1 MTVGLSIT
9 KCGSFVI
16 SVAAPAPK
24 TRNRLNHC
32 MVSIGFLRR
41 NCQPIWASPSAM
53 AVATDTARFLV
64 ARYRMRKSS
73 VDAKSSSNSF
83 AASRK
88 YFMGDP
94 IRFARC
100 RRRYSRR
107 LRLDATAK
115 EIAADARPLS
125 RVTGTG
131 TTTTISTV
139 AATSTINAAE
149 RNDAERVVYLAVARR
164 RIQETQ

>member
-32 MVSIGFLRR
+32 MVSIGFFRR

-53 AVATDTARFLV
+53 AVATDTARFFV

-83 AASRK
+83 VASRK

-94 IRFARC
+94 IRFAGAGAVIAARPPYTPVPPSK
-100 RRRYSRR
+100 RDADAKAADLAPIIKELQAAGKMSLRAIAAGLNDAGR
-107 LRLDATAK
+107 LRRD
-115 EIAADARPLS
+115 R
-125 RVTGTG
+125 
-131 TTTTISTV
+131 
-139 AATSTINAAE
+139 
-149 RNDAERVVYLAVARR
+149 
-164 RIQETQ
+164 

>member
-9 KCGSFVI
+9 KCGSLVI

-32 MVSIGFLRR
+32 MVSIGFFRR

-53 AVATDTARFLV
+53 AVATDTARFFV

-94 IRFARC
+94 IRFAG
-100 RRRYSRR
+100 
-107 LRLDATAK
+107 AGAV
-115 EIAADARPLS
+115 IAHVTQGNRPARPSPFHALRGACGCVGVFVPPYCS
-125 RVTGTG
+125 DVDEDSKWEVNFPFDR
-131 TTTTISTV
+131 
-139 AATSTINAAE
+139 
-149 RNDAERVVYLAVARR
+149 D
-164 RIQETQ
+164 